1 MFILILGPPG
11 AGKGT
16 QAARIVDALRI
27 PQVATGDMF
36 RKHLREGTELG
47 LRARSF
53 MDTGALVPDELVSD
67 MVQDRLQEPDCAEGA
82 LLDGYPRSL
91 PQAQFLDRLLAS
103 RGQRVDLLISLVV
116 PDEAV
121 VSRMGGRRTC
131 LACGATYHVMFS
143 PPKAE
148 GVCDRCG
155 QGLVQRPDDR
165 EDTVRAR
172 LETYHRQ
179 TSPIVAHYRQKGVVL
194 DVDGVG
200 SIDAIF
206 GMIQRG
212 IEVDRR

>member
-1 MFILILGPPG
+1 MFIVILGPPG

-16 QAARIVDALRI
+16 QAARIVETLRI
-27 PQVATGDMF
+27 PQVSTGDMF

-53 MDTGALVPDELVSD
+53 MDAGSLVPDELVSD
-67 MVQDRLQEPDCAEGA
+67 MVQDRLQHPDCAAGA

-91 PQAQFLDRLLAS
+91 PQAVFLDRTLAAA
-103 RGQRVDLLISLVV
+103 GHRVDLLISLVV
-116 PDEAV
+116 PDEEV
-121 VSRMGGRRTC
+121 VARMGGRRTC
-131 LACGATYHVMFS
+131 LGCGATYHVQFS
-143 PPKAE
+143 PPKTRDT
-148 GVCDRCG
+148 CDRCG

-179 TSPIVAHYRQKGVVL
+179 TSPIVDHYRKQGVVL

-200 SIDAIF
+200 SIDGIF
-206 GMIQRG
+206 GMIARG
-212 IEVDRR
+212 IEVARR

>member
-1 MFILILGPPG
+1 MFIVLLGPPG

-16 QAARIVDALRI
+16 QAARIVKTLRI

-53 MDTGALVPDELVSD
+53 MDAGALVPDEVVSD
-67 MVQDRLQEPDCAEGA
+67 MVQDRLLEPDCAQGA

-91 PQAQFLDRLLAS
+91 PQAEFLDRTLAAA
-103 RGQRVDLLISLVV
+103 GNRVDLVISLVV
-116 PDEAV
+116 PDEEV
-121 VSRMGGRRTC
+121 VARMGGRRTC
-131 LACGATYHVMFS
+131 LACGATYHVRFS

-148 GVCDRCG
+148 GTCDRCG
-155 QGLVQRPDDR
+155 QDLVQRPDDR
-165 EDTVRAR
+165 EETVRAR

-179 TSPIVAHYRQKGVVL
+179 TSPIVDHYREEGVVL

-206 GMIQRG
+206 AMIARG
-212 IEVDRR
+212 IEVARR